1 MAATDKIDHLE
12 LMKEVVS
19 ILRGE
24 NRGWTGDR
32 IYNAEFFLHCLAHD
46 LPEASANLASDLDAN
61 AGDYSELLGI
71 SPDRVRWCANR
82 LRDRLLPI

>member
-12 LMKEVVS
+12 TMREAVS

-24 NRGWTGDR
+24 NSAWKGDR
-32 IYNAEFFLHCLAHD
+32 INNTEFFLSRIARY
-46 LPEASANLASDLDAN
+46 LPEAAAKCAADLEANVS
-61 AGDYSELLGI
+61 DYSEELGI

-82 LRDRLLPI
+82 LQGQP